1 MAVMRFAGCAGILN
15 LLAAFLVASAW
26 AFHLAETP
34 HSENGRCQVCA
45 VSCSPELN
53 ADCGSELL
61 SAPQSFEL
69 PRPASPASPVS
80 NVFSPVFL
88 GRAPPL

>member
-1 MAVMRFAGCAGILN
+1 M
-15 LLAAFLVASAW
+15 LAALAVAFSW
-26 AFHLAETP
+26 AFHLAGTP
-34 HSENGRCQVCA
+34 HQENGRCQVCA

-69 PRPASPASPVS
+69 LRPAFLAVTVS
-80 NVFSPVFL
+80 NLFSPVFL

>member
-1 MAVMRFAGCAGILN
+1 MLN
-15 LLAAFLVASAW
+15 LLAALAVATSW
-26 AFHLAETP
+26 AFHLAGTP
-34 HSENGRCQVCA
+34 HQENGLCQVCA

-61 SAPQSFEL
+61 SAPQNFDL
-69 PRPASPASPVS
+69 LRPASAAVPVS